1 MNIKRLVIRKYRVL
15 DRLDPQ
21 KVKIDRSSSNFLPLF
36 RLNENTPQ
44 RRPIRKSIFR
54 DPWTKSFILKLTS
67 YDLKTKK
74 MTHTLSLQ
82 N

>member
-44 RRPIRKSIFR
+44 KRPIRKSIFR
-54 DPWTKSFILKLTS
+54 DPWTKSFVLQLTS
-67 YDLKTKK
+67 SDPKIQKTSR
-74 MTHTLSLQ
+74 TLCLQ

>member
-21 KVKIDRSSSNFLPLF
+21 KVKIDRSSSNFLSLF
-36 RLNENTPQ
+36 RLNENTLKDVQSENQFFVTPGP
-44 RRPIRKSIFR
+44 RA
-54 DPWTKSFILKLTS
+54 SF
-67 YDLKTKK
+67 Y
-74 MTHTLSLQ
+74 